1 MTMQIEIND
10 LWWRYERSKD
20 WILKGIN
27 LKVEKGEFLAITGPV
42 GAGKSTFCTALNGL
56 IPQSQRGTIRG
67 TVKVAGKDT
76 RETEIATLSSLVG
89 MVFQDP
95 ESQFIGMSV
104 LDEVVFGPCNLGV
117 PKAEID
123 RRLDWALKAVRM
135 ENFLEKSPTELSGG
149 QKQRVAIASALI
161 MLPEVLVLDEPTS
174 ELDPIGK
181 SEVYQVIEG
190 LKKER
195 NMTIILVE
203 NLPEETV
210 RFADRVILLHDGQIK
225 LEGSPQ
231 QFYGNVELV
240 RSLGISPP
248 QVTEF
253 SYLLE
258 KNEKL
263 LKGDL
268 PITLEATVEKVDEL
282 FDNRGDQE

>member
-1 MTMQIEIND
+1 V
-10 LWWRYERSKD
+10 
-20 WILKGIN
+20 N

-42 GAGKSTFCTALNGL
+42 GAGKSTLCTALNGL
-56 IPQSQRGTIRG
+56 IPQSQRGTIKG

-104 LDEVVFGPCNLGV
+104 IDEVVFGPCNLGV

-123 RRLDWALKAVRM
+123 RRLDWVLKAVRM
-135 ENFLEKSPTELSGG
+135 ENFQEKSPTELSGG

-161 MLPEVLVLDEPTS
+161 MLPEILVLDEPTS

-181 SEVYQVIEG
+181 WEVYQVIEG

-195 NMTIILVE
+195 EMTIILVE

-210 RFADRVILLHDGQIK
+210 RFADRVILLHEGQIK
-225 LEGSPQ
+225 LEAPPQ
-231 QFYGNVELV
+231 QFFRNVELL

-258 KNEKL
+258 KNDRL
-263 LKGDL
+263 LEGDL

-282 FDNRGDQE
+282 FDNKED